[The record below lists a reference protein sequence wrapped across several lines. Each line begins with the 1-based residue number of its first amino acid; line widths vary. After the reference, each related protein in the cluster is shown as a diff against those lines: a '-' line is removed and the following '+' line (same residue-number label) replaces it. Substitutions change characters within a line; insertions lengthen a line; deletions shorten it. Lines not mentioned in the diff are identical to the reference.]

1 MERGYGK
8 DEFEG
13 RIFDCESRRLFQ
25 IVRHNNF
32 SNPSPTAIRP
42 FVKWYNVDRL
52 SDLVDGEGI
61 KAGKKLYTILGA
73 DPSIFEGGDQASF
86 LSNVW
91 VPKGAE
97 PFGVGDWTRIQPQLF
112 DNGAELVRYQIS
124 EKTVRWDI
132 PFRFKLSITKSDG
145 SIVPMVNRNF
155 TSDDAINLVPQQEY
169 QLAVL
174 RLYVNYYKITDV
186 QISPST

>member
-1 MERGYGK
+1 M
-8 DEFEG
+8 
-13 RIFDCESRRLFQ
+13 
-25 IVRHNNF
+25 
-32 SNPSPTAIRP
+32 
-42 FVKWYNVDRL
+42 
-52 SDLVDGEGI
+52 
-61 KAGKKLYTILGA
+61 
-73 DPSIFEGGDQASF
+73 
-86 LSNVW
+86 W